1 MQIFGQLVK
10 FLHILAVVFM
20 AWPLYVLIAVNERGR
35 LGSPLG
41 SDADRYMENIIN
53 SQTIR
58 CYVFQLTALVTGFL
72 LVYLYG
78 MGLKSILTNWVLAAK
93 TGLFVTMVGL
103 FSYVPTSILASSHGS
118 IHFLR
123 RLKKLKRAHP
133 FRNRS
138 LLRSAPRVR
147 RKRLAGMCLF
157 LVITAIILGL
167 QVFARFNPILLGVLI
182 ALAGLFAWQAYRRPI
197 RYGWL

>member
-1 MQIFGQLVK
+1 MQIFAQLVK

-20 AWPLYVLIAVNERGR
+20 AWPLYALITVNERGR
-35 LGSPLG
+35 LETPLG
-41 SDADRYMENIIN
+41 SDADRYMENIIK

-93 TGLFVTMVGL
+93 TGLLLTLMGL
-103 FSYVPTSILASSHGS
+103 LSYVHLGIQPRIDSLFQAAEEAEGDPEVPEEIASQLGP
-118 IHFLR
+118 LR
-123 RLKKLKRAHP
+123 ARRKKL
-133 FRNRS
+133 
-138 LLRSAPRVR
+138 
-147 RKRLAGMCLF
+147 AGICLF

-167 QVFARFNPILLGVLI
+167 QVFARFNSILLGLLI
-182 ALAGLFAWQAYRRPI
+182 ALAGLFAWQAYKRPI